1 MVFSAPLLFELT
13 MTDVD
18 CIIVGAGLAGLAAA
32 RELSKAGR
40 SVLLLEAGSRPG
52 GRVATDARDGF
63 HIDRGFQVYL
73 EAYPEGRRQLDL
85 AALRFG
91 WFEPGALVVD
101 RGRLREVS
109 DPWRRPWAA
118 VKSLLSGTV
127 GVGDGLRTA
136 RLRSRL
142 LADFRAG
149 SLDPQRPVASGE
161 QSTRE
166 RLAASGFSDAFI
178 ARFFNPF
185 FGGVFL
191 EHGLET
197 SESIFGFTFAMFA
210 LGRAGLPA
218 GGMGAIP
225 AQLASSLPS
234 GSLRFGAR
242 VESIAPGHVTLAG
255 GERLSARSVVVAT
268 DADVAV
274 RLLPGVMPAPRPW
287 KSTRMV
293 AFAAPKSP
301 LDRPIL
307 VVGSDA
313 RGAIDTLSVPSD
325 VAAGYAPPGAA
336 LVLVT
341 VRPECALSDTDSV
354 LAVKREAAKLLGAGA
369 QAWEHLETVLVP
381 RSLPDETP
389 AARRLRPASP
399 RVADGLFVAGDW
411 CTSGSING
419 ALVSGRIA
427 AEAVLAE

>member
-1 MVFSAPLLFELT
+1 MS
-13 MTDVD
+13 DVD
-18 CIIVGAGLAGLAAA
+18 CIIVGAGLAGLACA

-40 SVLLLEAGSRPG
+40 SVLLLEAGDRAG
-52 GRVATDARDGF
+52 GRVATDRVEGF
-63 HIDRGFQVYL
+63 QIDRGFQVYL

-85 AALRFG
+85 AALQFG

-101 RGRLREVS
+101 GGRLREVS

-118 VKSLLSGTV
+118 VKSLLSGMV

-142 LADFRAG
+142 LAACRAG
-149 SLDPQRPVASGE
+149 SLDPQLPGVAGE
-161 QSTRE
+161 RSTRALLE
-166 RLAASGFSDAFI
+166 ANGFSEAFI

-225 AQLASSLPS
+225 TQLAATLPS
-234 GSLRFGAR
+234 GSLRLGTR
-242 VESIAPGHVTLAG
+242 VESIAPGAVTLAG
-255 GERLSARSVVVAT
+255 GERLSARSIVVAT
-268 DADVAV
+268 DADVAA
-274 RLLPGVMPAPRPW
+274 RLLPGMVPASRAW

-293 AFAAPKSP
+293 AFAAPRSP

-307 VVGSDA
+307 VVGTDP
-313 RGAIDTLSVPSD
+313 RGTIDNLSVPSD
-325 VAAGYAPPGAA
+325 VAADYAPPGAA

-341 VRPECALSDTDSV
+341 VRPECTLSDVDAV
-354 LAVKREAAKLLGAGA
+354 LTVKREAVKLLGAGA
-369 QAWEHLETVLVP
+369 QAWEHLKTVHVP

-389 AARRLRPASP
+389 AARRLRPAGP

-411 CTSGSING
+411 CTSSSING
-419 ALVSGRIA
+419 ALASGRLA
-427 AEAVLAE
+427 AEAVLAERPFAGKVRAQ

>member
-1 MVFSAPLLFELT
+1 

-18 CIIVGAGLAGLAAA
+18 CIIVGAGLAGLACG

-40 SVLLLEAGSRPG
+40 SVVVLEAGDRAG
-52 GRVATDARDGF
+52 GRVATDGLEGF
-63 HIDRGFQVYL
+63 QIDRGFQVYL

-101 RGRLREVS
+101 GGRLREVS

-127 GVGDGLRTA
+127 GIVDGLRTA
-136 RLRSRL
+136 RLRSAL
-142 LADFRAG
+142 LKEFRAG
-149 SLDPQRPVASGE
+149 SLDPQLPVASGE
-161 QSTRE
+161 QSALD
-166 RLAASGFSDAFI
+166 RLVASGFSDAFI
-178 ARFFNPF
+178 ARFFAPF

-210 LGRAGLPA
+210 LGRAGLPD

-225 AQLASSLPS
+225 TQLAATLPS
-234 GSLRFGAR
+234 GSLRLGAR
-242 VESIAPGHVTLAG
+242 VESIAPGAVTLAG
-255 GERLSARSVVVAT
+255 GETLSARSVVVAT
-268 DADVAV
+268 DADVAA
-274 RLLPGVMPAPRPW
+274 RLLPGGAPAPRAW

-307 VVGSDA
+307 VVGTDP
-313 RGAIDTLSVPSD
+313 RGTIDNLSVPSD
-325 VAAGYAPPGAA
+325 VAAHYAPPGAA

-341 VRPECALSDTDSV
+341 VRPECTLSDVDAV
-354 LAVKREAAKLLGAGA
+354 LAVKQEATKLLGASVRP
-369 QAWEHLETVLVP
+369 WEHLKTVHVP

-389 AARRLRPASP
+389 AARRLRPAGP

-411 CTSGSING
+411 CTSSSING
-419 ALVSGRIA
+419 ALVSGRFA
-427 AEAVLAE
+427 AEAVLAERG

>member
-1 MVFSAPLLFELT
+1 

-18 CIIVGAGLAGLAAA
+18 CIIVGAGLAGLACG

-40 SVLLLEAGSRPG
+40 SVLLLEAGDRPG
-52 GRVATDARDGF
+52 GRVATDALEGF
-63 HIDRGFQVYL
+63 QIDRGFQVYL

-101 RGRLREVS
+101 GGRLREVS

-127 GVGDGLRTA
+127 GIGDGLRTA
-136 RLRSRL
+136 RLRSAL
-142 LADFRAG
+142 LNEFRAG
-149 SLDPQRPVASGE
+149 RLDPQLPVASGE

-166 RLAASGFSDAFI
+166 RLAASGFSAAFI
-178 ARFFNPF
+178 ARFFAPF

-225 AQLASSLPS
+225 AQLVSTLPS
-234 GSLRFGAR
+234 GALRLGAR
-242 VESIAPGHVTLAG
+242 VNSIAPGYVTLSG

-268 DADVAV
+268 DADVAA
-274 RLLPGVMPAPRPW
+274 RLLAGVVPRQLAW

-293 AFAAPKSP
+293 AFAAPQSP

-313 RGAIDTLSVPSD
+313 SGAIDNLSVPSD

-341 VRPECALSDTDSV
+341 VRPECTLSDVDAV
-354 LAVKREAAKLLGAGA
+354 LAVKREAVKLLGAGA
-369 QAWEHLETVLVP
+369 QAWEHLKTVHVP

-389 AARRLRPASP
+389 AARRSRPAGP

-411 CTSGSING
+411 CTSASING
-419 ALVSGRIA
+419 ALVSGRLA
-427 AEAVLAE
+427 AEAVLAERPFAGKVRAR

>member
-1 MVFSAPLLFELT
+1 

-18 CIIVGAGLAGLAAA
+18 CIIVGAGLAGLACG
-32 RELSKAGR
+32 RELSRAGR
-40 SVLLLEAGSRPG
+40 SVLVLEAGDRAG
-52 GRVATDARDGF
+52 GRVATDRVEGF
-63 HIDRGFQVYL
+63 QIDRGFQVYL

-101 RGRLREVS
+101 GGRLREVS

-127 GVGDGLRTA
+127 GIGDGLRTA
-136 RLRSRL
+136 RLRSAL
-142 LADFRAG
+142 LKEFRAG
-149 SLDPQRPVASGE
+149 RLDPQLSVASGE
-161 QSTRE
+161 RSTR
-166 RLAASGFSDAFI
+166 RLLEASGFSDAFI
-178 ARFFNPF
+178 ARFFAPF

-191 EHGLET
+191 EHDLET
-197 SESIFGFTFAMFA
+197 SESIFGFTFVMFA

-225 AQLASSLPS
+225 AQLAATLPS
-234 GSLRFGAR
+234 ASLRLGAR
-242 VESIAPGHVTLAG
+242 VESIALGAVTLVG
-255 GERLSARSVVVAT
+255 GEKLSARSIVVAT
-268 DADVAV
+268 DADVAA
-274 RLLPGVMPAPRPW
+274 RLLPGVVPSPRAW

-307 VVGSDA
+307 VVGSDDS
-313 RGAIDTLSVPSD
+313 GAIDNLSVPSD
-325 VAAGYAPPGAA
+325 VAAGYAPLGAA

-341 VRPECALSDTDSV
+341 VRPECALSDVDSV
-354 LAVKREAAKLLGAGA
+354 LTIKREAAKLLGAGA
-369 QAWEHLETVLVP
+369 QAWEHLKTVHVP

-411 CTSGSING
+411 CTSASING
-419 ALVSGRIA
+419 ALASGRIA
-427 AEAVLAE
+427 AEAVLAERPFAGTVRAQR

>member
-1 MVFSAPLLFELT
+1 MVG
-13 MTDVD
+13 
-18 CIIVGAGLAGLAAA
+18 IV
-32 RELSKAGR
+32 
-40 SVLLLEAGSRPG
+40 
-52 GRVATDARDGF
+52 
-63 HIDRGFQVYL
+63 
-73 EAYPEGRRQLDL
+73 
-85 AALRFG
+85 
-91 WFEPGALVVD
+91 
-101 RGRLREVS
+101 
-109 DPWRRPWAA
+109 
-118 VKSLLSGTV
+118 
-127 GVGDGLRTA
+127 DGLRTA
-136 RLRSRL
+136 RLRSAL
-142 LADFRAG
+142 LNEFRAG
-149 SLDPQRPVASGE
+149 RLDPQLPAASGE

-166 RLAASGFSDAFI
+166 RLAVSGFSEAFI

-225 AQLASSLPS
+225 AQLASTLPS
-234 GSLRFGAR
+234 GVLRCNAR

-255 GERLSARSVVVAT
+255 GERISARCVVVAT
-268 DADVAV
+268 DADVAA
-274 RLLPGVMPAPRPW
+274 RLLPGVVPAPRAW

-307 VVGSDA
+307 VVGSDDS
-313 RGAIDTLSVPSD
+313 GTIDNLSVPSD
-325 VAAGYAPPGAA
+325 VAAGYAMPGAA

-341 VRPECALSDTDSV
+341 VRPECTLSDVDAV
-354 LAVKREAAKLLGAGA
+354 LAVKGEAVKLLGAGA
-369 QAWEHLETVLVP
+369 QAWEHLKIVHVP

-389 AARRLRPASP
+389 AARRLRPAGP

-411 CTSGSING
+411 CTSASING

-427 AEAVLAE
+427 AEAVLTERL

>member
-1 MVFSAPLLFELT
+1 MP
-13 MTDVD
+13 DVD
-18 CIIVGAGLAGLAAA
+18 CIIVGAGLAGLVCG

-40 SVLLLEAGSRPG
+40 SVLLLEAGDRPG
-52 GRVATDARDGF
+52 GRVATDGLEGF
-63 HIDRGFQVYL
+63 QIDRGFQVYL

-101 RGRLREVS
+101 GGRLREVS
-109 DPWRRPWAA
+109 DPWRRPLAA

-127 GVGDGLRTA
+127 GIGDGLRTA
-136 RLRSRL
+136 RLRSAL
-142 LADFRAG
+142 LEEFRAG
-149 SLDPQRPVASGE
+149 SLDPQLPVASGE
-161 QSTRE
+161 QSTRD
-166 RLAASGFSDAFI
+166 RLVASGFSDAFI
-178 ARFFNPF
+178 ARFFSPF

-225 AQLASSLPS
+225 AQLASTLPS
-234 GSLRFGAR
+234 GSLRLGAR
-242 VESIAPGHVTLAG
+242 VESIGPGHVTLAG
-255 GERLSARSVVVAT
+255 GERISARGVVVAT
-268 DADVAV
+268 DADVAA
-274 RLLPGVMPAPRPW
+274 RLLPGVVPAPRAW

-293 AFAAPKSP
+293 AFAAPQSP

-307 VVGSDA
+307 VVGTDP
-313 RGAIDTLSVPSD
+313 RGTIDNLSVPSD
-325 VAAGYAPPGAA
+325 VAAHYAPPGAA

-341 VRPECALSDTDSV
+341 VRPECTLSDVDAV
-354 LAVKREAAKLLGAGA
+354 LTVKREAMKLLGASVRP
-369 QAWEHLETVLVP
+369 WEHLKTVHVP

-389 AARRLRPASP
+389 AARRLRPAGP

-411 CTSGSING
+411 CTSSSING
-419 ALVSGRIA
+419 ALVSGRLA
-427 AEAVLAE
+427 AEAVLAERPLAGTVRAQR

>member
-1 MVFSAPLLFELT
+1 

-18 CIIVGAGLAGLAAA
+18 CIIVGAGLAGLACA

-40 SVLLLEAGSRPG
+40 SVLVLEAGDRPG
-52 GRVATDARDGF
+52 GRVATDALEGF
-63 HIDRGFQVYL
+63 QIDRGFQVYL

-85 AALRFG
+85 AALQFG
-91 WFEPGALVVD
+91 WFEPGALVVEG
-101 RGRLREVS
+101 GRLREVS
-109 DPWRRPWAA
+109 DPWRRPLAA
-118 VKSLLSGTV
+118 VKSLLSGMV

-136 RLRSRL
+136 RLRSAL
-142 LADFRAG
+142 LKEFRAG
-149 SLDPQRPVASGE
+149 SLDPQLPVASGE
-161 QSTRE
+161 RSTRE
-166 RLAASGFSDAFI
+166 RLAASGFSEAFI

-191 EHGLET
+191 EHGLAT

-225 AQLASSLPS
+225 AQLASTLPS
-234 GSLRFGAR
+234 GVLRCNAR

-255 GERLSARSVVVAT
+255 GERISARSVVVAT
-268 DADVAV
+268 DADVAA
-274 RLLPGVMPAPRPW
+274 RLLPGVAPAPRAW

-313 RGAIDTLSVPSD
+313 RGTIDNLSVPSD

-341 VRPECALSDTDSV
+341 VRPECTLSDVDAV
-354 LAVKREAAKLLGAGA
+354 MAVKREAGKLLGAGA
-369 QAWEHLETVLVP
+369 QAWEHLKTVHVP

-389 AARRLRPASP
+389 AARRLRPAGP
-399 RVADGLFVAGDW
+399 RVADGLLVAGDW

-419 ALVSGRIA
+419 ALVSGRLA
-427 AEAVLAE
+427 AEAVLAERH

>member
-1 MVFSAPLLFELT
+1 

-18 CIIVGAGLAGLAAA
+18 CIIVGAGLAGLACG
-32 RELSKAGR
+32 RELSRAGR
-40 SVLLLEAGSRPG
+40 SVLVLEAGDRAG
-52 GRVATDARDGF
+52 GRVATDRVEGF
-63 HIDRGFQVYL
+63 QIDRGFQVYL

-101 RGRLREVS
+101 GGRLREVS

-127 GVGDGLRTA
+127 GIGDGLRTA
-136 RLRSRL
+136 RLRSAL
-142 LADFRAG
+142 LKEFRAG
-149 SLDPQRPVASGE
+149 RLDPQLSVASGE
-161 QSTRE
+161 RSTR
-166 RLAASGFSDAFI
+166 RLLEASGFSDAFI
-178 ARFFNPF
+178 ARFFAPF

-191 EHGLET
+191 EHDLET
-197 SESIFGFTFAMFA
+197 SESIFGFTFVMFA

-225 AQLASSLPS
+225 AQLAATLPS
-234 GSLRFGAR
+234 ASLRLGAR
-242 VESIAPGHVTLAG
+242 VESIALGAVTLVG
-255 GERLSARSVVVAT
+255 GEKLSARSIVVAT
-268 DADVAV
+268 DADVAA
-274 RLLPGVMPAPRPW
+274 RLLPGVVPSPRAW

-307 VVGSDA
+307 VVGSDDS
-313 RGAIDTLSVPSD
+313 GAIDNLSVPSD
-325 VAAGYAPPGAA
+325 VAAGYAPLGAA

-341 VRPECALSDTDSV
+341 VRPECALSDVDSV
-354 LAVKREAAKLLGAGA
+354 LTIKREAAKLLGAGA
-369 QAWEHLETVLVP
+369 QAWEHLKTVHVP

-389 AARRLRPASP
+389 AARRLRPAGP

-411 CTSGSING
+411 CTSASING
-419 ALVSGRIA
+419 AFVSGRIA
-427 AEAVLAE
+427 AEAVLAEGSSAGKVRAR

>member
-1 MVFSAPLLFELT
+1 

-18 CIIVGAGLAGLAAA
+18 CIIVGAGLAGLACG
-32 RELSKAGR
+32 RELSRAGR
-40 SVLLLEAGSRPG
+40 SVLVLEAGDRAG
-52 GRVATDARDGF
+52 GRVATDRVEGF
-63 HIDRGFQVYL
+63 QIDRGFQVYL
-73 EAYPEGRRQLDL
+73 EAYPEGRRQLAL

-101 RGRLREVS
+101 GGRLREVS

-136 RLRSRL
+136 RLRSGIL
-142 LADFRAG
+142 GEFRAG
-149 SLDPQRPVASGE
+149 RLDPQLSVASGE
-161 QSTRE
+161 RSTR
-166 RLAASGFSDAFI
+166 RLLEASGFSDAFI
-178 ARFFNPF
+178 ARFFAPF

-191 EHGLET
+191 EHDLET
-197 SESIFGFTFAMFA
+197 SESIFGFTFVMFA

-225 AQLASSLPS
+225 AQLAATLPS
-234 GSLRFGAR
+234 ASLRLGAR
-242 VESIAPGHVTLAG
+242 VESIALGAVTLVG
-255 GERLSARSVVVAT
+255 GEKLSARSIVVAT
-268 DADVAV
+268 DADVAA
-274 RLLPGVMPAPRPW
+274 RLLPGVVPSPRAW

-307 VVGSDA
+307 VVGSDDS
-313 RGAIDTLSVPSD
+313 GAIDNLSVPSD
-325 VAAGYAPPGAA
+325 VAAGYAPLGAA

-341 VRPECALSDTDSV
+341 VRPECALSDVDSV
-354 LAVKREAAKLLGAGA
+354 LTIKREAAKLLGAGA
-369 QAWEHLETVLVP
+369 QAWEHLKTVHVP

-411 CTSGSING
+411 CTSASING
-419 ALVSGRIA
+419 ALASGRIA
-427 AEAVLAE
+427 AEAVLAERPFAGTVRAQR

>member
-1 MVFSAPLLFELT
+1 MS
-13 MTDVD
+13 DVD
-18 CIIVGAGLAGLAAA
+18 CIIVGAGLAGLACG

-40 SVLLLEAGSRPG
+40 SVLLLEAGDRPG
-52 GRVATDARDGF
+52 GRVATDALEGF
-63 HIDRGFQVYL
+63 QIDRGFQVYL

-85 AALRFG
+85 AALKFG

-101 RGRLREVS
+101 GGRLREVS

-118 VKSLLSGTV
+118 VKSLLSGMV

-136 RLRSRL
+136 RLRSRIL
-142 LADFRAG
+142 GEFRAG
-149 SLDPQRPVASGE
+149 RLDPQVAVAAGE

-166 RLAASGFSDAFI
+166 RLAVSGFSEAFI
-178 ARFFNPF
+178 ARFFAPF

-218 GGMGAIP
+218 GGMGVIP
-225 AQLASSLPS
+225 AQLVSTLASGVLRL
-234 GSLRFGAR
+234 GSR
-242 VESIAPGHVTLAG
+242 VESIAPEYVALAS
-255 GERLSARSVVVAT
+255 GERLSARSIVVAT
-268 DADVAV
+268 DADVAA
-274 RLLPGVMPAPRPW
+274 RLLPGMVPAPRAW

-293 AFAAPKSP
+293 AFAARESP

-307 VVGSDA
+307 VVGSDP
-313 RGAIDTLSVPSD
+313 RGTIDNLSVPSD
-325 VAAGYAPPGAA
+325 VAAHYAPPGAA

-341 VRPECALSDTDSV
+341 VRPECTLSDVDAV
-354 LAVKREAAKLLGAGA
+354 LAVKLEATKLLGASVRP
-369 QAWEHLETVLVP
+369 WEHLKTVHVP

-389 AARRLRPASP
+389 AARRLRPAGP

-411 CTSGSING
+411 CTSSSING
-419 ALVSGRIA
+419 ALVSGRLA
-427 AEAVLAE
+427 AEAVLAERL

>member
-1 MVFSAPLLFELT
+1 

-18 CIIVGAGLAGLAAA
+18 CIIVGAGLAGLACA

-40 SVLLLEAGSRPG
+40 SVLLIEAGDRPG
-52 GRVATDARDGF
+52 GRVATDELEGF
-63 HIDRGFQVYL
+63 QIDRGFQVYL

-85 AALRFG
+85 ATLQFG

-101 RGRLREVS
+101 GGRLREVS

-118 VKSLLSGTV
+118 VKSLLSGMV

-142 LADFRAG
+142 LAACRAG
-149 SLDPQRPVASGE
+149 SLDPQLPVASGE
-161 QSTRE
+161 RSTRALLE
-166 RLAASGFSDAFI
+166 ANGFSEAFI

-225 AQLASSLPS
+225 AQLASTLPS
-234 GSLRFGAR
+234 GSLRLGAR
-242 VESIAPGHVTLAG
+242 VESIAPGAVTLAG
-255 GERLSARSVVVAT
+255 GERLSARSIVVAT
-268 DADVAV
+268 DADVAAW
-274 RLLPGVMPAPRPW
+274 LLPGVAPAPRAW

-293 AFAAPKSP
+293 AFAAPRSP

-307 VVGSDA
+307 VVGTDP
-313 RGAIDTLSVPSD
+313 RGTIDNLSVPSD
-325 VAAGYAPPGAA
+325 VAADYAPPGAA

-341 VRPECALSDTDSV
+341 VRPECTLSDVDAV
-354 LAVKREAAKLLGAGA
+354 LTVKREAVKLLGAGA
-369 QAWEHLETVLVP
+369 QAWEHLKTVHVP

-389 AARRLRPASP
+389 AARRLRPAGP

-411 CTSGSING
+411 CTSSSING

-427 AEAVLAE
+427 AEAVLSERG

>member
-1 MVFSAPLLFELT
+1 MLV
-13 MTDVD
+13 
-18 CIIVGAGLAGLAAA
+18 
-32 RELSKAGR
+32 
-40 SVLLLEAGSRPG
+40 LEAGDRAG
-52 GRVATDARDGF
+52 GRVATDRVEGF
-63 HIDRGFQVYL
+63 QIDRGFQVYL

-101 RGRLREVS
+101 GGRLREVS

-127 GVGDGLRTA
+127 GIGDGLRTA
-136 RLRSRL
+136 RLRSAL
-142 LADFRAG
+142 LKEFRAG
-149 SLDPQRPVASGE
+149 RLDPQLSVASGE
-161 QSTRE
+161 RSTR
-166 RLAASGFSDAFI
+166 RLLEASGFSDAFI
-178 ARFFNPF
+178 ARFFAPF

-191 EHGLET
+191 EHDLET
-197 SESIFGFTFAMFA
+197 SESIFGFTFVMFA

-225 AQLASSLPS
+225 AQLAATLPS
-234 GSLRFGAR
+234 ASLRLGAR
-242 VESIAPGHVTLAG
+242 VESIALGAVTLVG
-255 GERLSARSVVVAT
+255 GEKLSARSIVVAT
-268 DADVAV
+268 DADVAA
-274 RLLPGVMPAPRPW
+274 RLLPGVVPSPRAW

-307 VVGSDA
+307 VVGSDDS
-313 RGAIDTLSVPSD
+313 GAIDNLSVPSD
-325 VAAGYAPPGAA
+325 VAAGYAPLGAA

-341 VRPECALSDTDSV
+341 VRPECALSDVDSV
-354 LAVKREAAKLLGAGA
+354 LTIKREAAKLLGAGA
-369 QAWEHLETVLVP
+369 QAWEHLKTVHVP

-411 CTSGSING
+411 CTSASING
-419 ALVSGRIA
+419 ALASGRIA
-427 AEAVLAE
+427 AEAVLAERPFAGTVRAQR

>member
-1 MVFSAPLLFELT
+1 

-18 CIIVGAGLAGLAAA
+18 CIIVGAGLAGLACG
-32 RELSKAGR
+32 RELSKAGL
-40 SVLLLEAGSRPG
+40 SVLVLEAGDRAG
-52 GRVATDARDGF
+52 GRVATDGLEGF
-63 HIDRGFQVYL
+63 QIDRGFQVYL
-73 EAYPEGRRQLDL
+73 EAYPEGHRQLDL
-85 AALRFG
+85 AALQLG

-101 RGRLREVS
+101 GGRLREVS

-127 GVGDGLRTA
+127 GIGDGLRTA

-142 LADFRAG
+142 LKEFRAG
-149 SLDPQRPVASGE
+149 SLDPQLSVASGE
-161 QSTRE
+161 QSTRD
-166 RLAASGFSDAFI
+166 RLVANGFSDAFI
-178 ARFFNPF
+178 ARFFAPF

-225 AQLASSLPS
+225 AQLAAELPS
-234 GSLRFGAR
+234 GAIRFGAR
-242 VESIAPGHVTLAG
+242 VEAIAPGHVTLAG
-255 GERLSARSVVVAT
+255 GERLAARSLVVAT
-268 DADVAV
+268 DAEVAA
-274 RLLPGVMPAPRPW
+274 RLLPGVISTPRRW

-307 VVGSDA
+307 VVGTDP
-313 RGAIDTLSVPSD
+313 RGTIDNLSVPSD
-325 VAAGYAPPGAA
+325 VAAGYALPGAA
-336 LVLVT
+336 LVVVT
-341 VRPECALSDTDSV
+341 VRPECMLSDVDAV
-354 LAVKREAAKLLGAGA
+354 LAVKREAVKLLGAGT
-369 QAWEHLETVLVP
+369 QAWEHLKIVHVP

-389 AARRLRPASP
+389 AARRSRPAGP

-411 CTSGSING
+411 CTSASING
-419 ALVSGRIA
+419 ALVSGRVA